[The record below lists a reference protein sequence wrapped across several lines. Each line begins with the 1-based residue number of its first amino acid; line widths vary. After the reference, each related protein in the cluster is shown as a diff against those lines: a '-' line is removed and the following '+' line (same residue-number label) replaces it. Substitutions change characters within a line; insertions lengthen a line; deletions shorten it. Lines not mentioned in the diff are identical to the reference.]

1 MDALNSMIV
10 TSKMKSQLSGR
21 KQSVFSNNSN
31 LLHSEQN
38 SVLQKK
44 LEELEDKMDTLQTEN
59 EMLQEVSD
67 TNSTLILFEPLF

>member
-1 MDALNSMIV
+1 M
-10 TSKMKSQLSGR
+10 
-21 KQSVFSNNSN
+21 FSNNSN

-59 EMLQEVSD
+59 EMLHEVSETD
-67 TNSTLILFEPLF
+67 SSLILFDPLF